1 MIHERFRGW
10 HDGLL
15 SPPISK
21 TKGCTARMRR
31 NKLVI
36 VYLQNNIYYFSLQSC
51 SRLVYPASVKTQL
64 KPDTACKLA
73 SGLSIAPF
81 QEEILKPVTLV
92 MLLC

>member
-1 MIHERFRGW
+1 
-10 HDGLL
+10 
-15 SPPISK
+15 
-21 TKGCTARMRR
+21 MRR